1 MVASTNFYAGGFSAE
16 HTGRI
21 SSVMDVQLRTGNT
34 EHYQG
39 SVGVGPFLSSVQVEG
54 PLQKGRRSF
63 LVNVRHSLIEQTGRT
78 VLGQDAPY
86 RFYDATAK
94 VNTQS
99 ETSQCSLMGMRT
111 YDRGRIDPENDAS
124 FRWGNT
130 AVGGECLLFSDR
142 SAQTL
147 HVTFGVTR
155 FSNQVR
161 STDETVRSSDTWKAR
176 TKFGLTQPAPWPGTI
191 KWGGKVQA
199 DQYNFGLDEPFLGFQ
214 SQDRFLLSASLYAA
228 AEWNVNDRLTVEPSI
243 GGQSLF
249 AWEGVSVDPRI
260 QLSYRPGGSESMT
273 VTAAAGVY
281 QQIPTSITDE
291 RDIGSTFRVW
301 TPSPFLNHPLRA
313 DHALLGWTQQ
323 VLPTLRLSVEGW
335 YKRFQDLPV
344 PRWTPL
350 VRFNTNLVRADGTGY
365 GADASLQYERGPVRV
380 NLNYGYGQLTYRA
393 SRNRLGAWAG
403 APLVEYSP
411 VHDRRHKV
419 GLVASFDADW
429 VTANVRWQYGSGL
442 PFTQV
447 YGYDT
452 LLEIRGLRESPSNV
466 VGAPRALYRR
476 PYRARL
482 PAYHR
487 LDVSLRRSI
496 ELGPGVQ
503 LSMEAG
509 AINAYNR
516 SNVFY
521 IDVFTLDR
529 VDQLPLIPY
538 LSFKVDI
545 R

>member
-1 MVASTNFYAGGFSAE
+1 M
-16 HTGRI
+16 
-21 SSVMDVQLRTGNT
+21 
-34 EHYQG
+34 
-39 SVGVGPFLSSVQVEG
+39 
-54 PLQKGRRSF
+54 
-63 LVNVRHSLIEQTGRT
+63 
-78 VLGQDAPY
+78 
-86 RFYDATAK
+86 
-94 VNTQS
+94 
-99 ETSQCSLMGMRT
+99 
-111 YDRGRIDPENDAS
+111 
-124 FRWGNT
+124 
-130 AVGGECLLFSDR
+130 
-142 SAQTL
+142 TL
-147 HVTFGVTR
+147 
-155 FSNQVR
+155 
-161 STDETVRSSDTWKAR
+161 
-176 TKFGLTQPAPWPGTI
+176 
-191 KWGGKVQA
+191 
-199 DQYNFGLDEPFLGFQ
+199 
-214 SQDRFLLSASLYAA
+214 
-228 AEWNVNDRLTVEPSI
+228 
-243 GGQSLF
+243 
-249 AWEGVSVDPRI
+249 
-260 QLSYRPGGSESMT
+260 
-273 VTAAAGVY
+273 TAAVGVY

-301 TPSPFLNHPLRA
+301 TPSPFLNRPLRA

-380 NLNYGYGQLTYRA
+380 DVNYGYGQLTYRA
-393 SRNRLGAWAG
+393 SRNRLGAWVG

-411 VHDRRHKV
+411 AHDRRHKV
-419 GLVASFDADW
+419 GLVTSFDADW

-442 PFTQV
+442 PFTKV

-487 LDVSLRRSI
+487 LDVSLRRSM